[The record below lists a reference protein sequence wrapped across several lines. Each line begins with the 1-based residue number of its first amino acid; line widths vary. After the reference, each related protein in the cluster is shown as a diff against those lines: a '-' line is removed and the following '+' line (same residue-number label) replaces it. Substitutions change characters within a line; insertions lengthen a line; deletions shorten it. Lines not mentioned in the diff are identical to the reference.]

1 MAAVKIT
8 DNVYWVGAIDWNV
21 RVFHGYKVPYGTTYN
36 AYLVLDEKVTL
47 IDTVK
52 AQFYDEML
60 KNISEI
66 IAPEKID
73 ILISNHVEPD
83 HSGALP
89 EIAGICRGAQIYST
103 QNGEKGLKA
112 YYGELGNGFHIV
124 KKGDGLCT
132 GRYNF
137 EFVPMPMVHWP
148 DSMSTY
154 LREEKILFSND
165 AFGQHIASNERFDD
179 ELGLMRMTERAA
191 DYYANIVLPF
201 GAPVKKLLDDVSRFE
216 FSYICPSHGA
226 VLRSFIGEMSSKY
239 AFWADG
245 GFYNDRAV
253 IVFDT
258 MWEST
263 RMMAESIDLEFR
275 KKGVETAV
283 FDLRKRHISEAL
295 CACLEAKYICVGSPT
310 LNRNM
315 MPSVAGFLCY
325 LRGLAPKERTG
336 LAFGSYGW
344 SGESVAHIEAA
355 LSELKYEML
364 PAGKAVYRPH

>member
-1 MAAVKIT
+1 MAAVKIR

-52 AQFYDEML
+52 APFFDEMIQ
-60 KNISEI
+60 NISEI
-66 IAPEKID
+66 VDPSKID

-89 EIAGICRGAQIYST
+89 EIAKLCKGAEIYAT
-103 QNGEKGLKA
+103 QNGEKGLRA
-112 YYGELGNGFHIV
+112 YYGDFENPFKLV
-124 KKGDGLCT
+124 KKGDSLCT
-132 GRYNF
+132 GKFNF
-137 EFVPMPMVHWP
+137 DFVPMPMVHWP

-179 ELGLMRMTERAA
+179 EIGLMRLTERAS

-201 GAPVKKLLDDVSRFE
+201 AAPVKKLLSDVAPFE
-216 FSYICPSHGA
+216 LSCICPSHG
-226 VLRSFIGEMSSKY
+226 VILRSFIPEIAEKY
-239 AFWADG
+239 AFWAGGGYYDG
-245 GFYNDRAV
+245 RAV
-253 IVFDT
+253 IVYDT

-263 RMMAESIDLEFR
+263 RMLAESIELEFK

-295 CACLEAKYICVGSPT
+295 SACLEAKYICVGSPT

-315 MPSVAGFLCY
+315 MPTVAGFLCY
-325 LRGLAPKERTG
+325 LRGLGPKERTG

-344 SGESVAHIEAA
+344 SGESVGQIESA
-355 LSELKYEML
+355 LAELKYDML
-364 PAGKAVYRPH
+364 PARKAVYRPE